1 MLGIYYVFC
10 PLDDCK
16 FINNMNRPIRIS
28 KHDLTIIKKSFKKHF
43 NNQDH
48 LWLFGSR
55 VDPHKKGGDLD
66 FYIET
71 LEPNLTVANQQKT
84 NFIIELQD
92 KLGDQKID
100 VVINIL
106 SSNYEIP
113 IYNIARE
120 TGVQLL

>member
-1 MLGIYYVFC
+1 M
-10 PLDDCK
+10 
-16 FINNMNRPIRIS
+16 
-28 KHDLTIIKKSFKKHF
+28 
-43 NNQDH
+43 
-48 LWLFGSR
+48 WLFGSR
-55 VDPHKKGGDLD
+55 VDPHKSGGDLD

-71 LEPNLTVANQQKT
+71 LEPKLTVANQQKT

-120 TGVQLL
+120 TGVKLL